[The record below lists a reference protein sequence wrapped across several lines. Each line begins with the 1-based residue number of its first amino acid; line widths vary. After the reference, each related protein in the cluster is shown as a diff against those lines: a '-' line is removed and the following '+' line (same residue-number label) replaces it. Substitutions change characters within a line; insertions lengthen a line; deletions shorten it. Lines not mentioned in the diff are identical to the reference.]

1 MGTAVAVLAVLAVLA
16 PAAAAVGEHRST
28 NPTGPYY
35 VALGASESVGL
46 QPVPWEG
53 RAVRT
58 DQGYADVLR
67 RMEQRRWPGLRL
79 ADFGCPGITAQ
90 GALDGTGACQ
100 YPNGS
105 QIATATSFVS
115 AHPGAVA
122 FVTVDLG
129 FNDVAPCLAGEVVN
143 QTCVDAALR
152 HIASAVPVVVA
163 DLRAASQGLLVVGLQ
178 HADPYVADALFGKA
192 DFARR
197 TVEVFDRMN
206 AVLASAYDAAGAVV
220 ARVPSSTGPASSP
233 RAVEAACTSTW
244 MCTDHNIHPTA
255 AGYRAIADAVAEAI
269 AAADPTAADPTAAQ

>member
-1 MGTAVAVLAVLAVLA
+1 MAVLA

-28 NPTGPYY
+28 SPTGPYY
-35 VALGASESVGL
+35 VAVGASESVGI

-67 RMEQRRWPGLRL
+67 RMERRRWPGLRL

-100 YPNGS
+100 YPKGS
-105 QIATATSFVS
+105 QIATATSFVA

-129 FNDVAPCLAGEVVN
+129 FNDVAPCLAGEVVD
-143 QTCVDAALR
+143 QSCVDAALR
-152 HIASAVPVVVA
+152 HIASAVPAVVA
-163 DLRAASQGLLVVGLQ
+163 DLRAAGGQDLLVVGLQ

-192 DFARR
+192 DFARA
-197 TVEVFDRMN
+197 TVAVFDRMN
-206 AVLASAYDAAGAVV
+206 AVLASAYDAAGALV
-220 ARVPSSTGPASSP
+220 AHVPASTGPASTP
-233 RAVEAACTSTW
+233 RAIEASCTSTW

-255 AGYRAIADAVAEAI
+255 AGYHAIADAVAEAI
-269 AAADPTAADPTAAQ
+269 AGAEPTAVG